1 MTHEP
6 HEPHE
11 PHQRAIG
18 SLRAVAIDAPDID
31 LLAAFYQQLA
41 GWQRVPAADD
51 DWITLTT
58 GDGWRIG
65 LQLAPDQVPP
75 HWPDQDRPQQAHLD
89 FRVPDIDAAAE
100 RAQQLGATLLRRNE
114 RWHTLADPAGH
125 PFDLCVNPDDPRT
138 TLMGV
143 MLDCPDAK
151 ALSHFYAE
159 LLGKPVTYEAEGVA
173 MIGVDGAQ
181 PVLFQQV
188 TGYTAPRWPDDPAHP
203 QQLHLDVR
211 VQDVQVAEQAAL
223 SIGAT
228 RLDGAGQNW
237 RVYADPAG
245 KPFCLTWPV

>member
-1 MTHEP
+1 
-6 HEPHE
+6 
-11 PHQRAIG
+11 
-18 SLRAVAIDAPDID
+18 
-31 LLAAFYQQLA
+31 
-41 GWQRVPAADD
+41 
-51 DWITLTT
+51 
-58 GDGWRIG
+58 
-65 LQLAPDQVPP
+65 
-75 HWPDQDRPQQAHLD
+75 
-89 FRVPDIDAAAE
+89 
-100 RAQQLGATLLRRNE
+100 
-114 RWHTLADPAGH
+114 
-125 PFDLCVNPDDPRT
+125 
-138 TLMGV
+138 
-143 MLDCPDAK
+143 
-151 ALSHFYAE
+151 
-159 LLGKPVTYEAEGVA
+159 